1 MCFFPIPNT
10 NYKNIAYKNG
20 LTEFTCGK
28 CPECLSKR
36 ASEWALRC
44 TAQARESRSAVMVTL
59 TYDTYKYD
67 KQGKIIGEND
77 PDTSIRVCKRD
88 CQLFMKRLRENFAR
102 IKGVKDIK
110 YLITAE
116 YGKRTGRAHYHALL
130 FNVFFDDLIPY
141 KKTKRGNQIYK
152 SATLTKLW
160 GKGICTVD
168 SINVN
173 GGIAR
178 YCTKYCVKDYGI
190 DDTFML
196 VSQGVGINELLK
208 TFNGISY
215 WLDGRELPIPRAV
228 WQKYIAER
236 YAGSWS
242 RMRFRA
248 TPTYKYV
255 NKTVKYRPI
264 RTVKPVSKI
273 LALKQPTLVIRLKK
287 YNATDGYEELFTKFQ
302 YAEHLKNAKARA
314 IFRYWRDR
322 NRLYKEY
329 RKYWERKIDKEIEK
343 DISQRVALLDEKK
356 YHNYKTAVL
365 SWYLEYRQ
373 NGGSC
378 CMLPKRPR
386 FEKEYQRPRKDV
398 IFMYKAR
405 HLPLPP
411 RLVRASDRKNETFF
425 VLGNEIVLKNAKTR
439 QFKLEYHQTLLPGVD
454 K

>member
-1 MCFFPIPNT
+1 MCFFPIPNI
-10 NYKNIAYKNG
+10 NYKSEAYKNG
-20 LTEFTCGK
+20 LTEYTCGK

-67 KQGKIIGEND
+67 KQGNIIGENE

-88 CQLFMKRLRENFAR
+88 CQLFMKRLREYFAR
-102 IKGVKDIK
+102 TKDIKDIK

-130 FNVFFDDLIPY
+130 FNVSFDDLIPY
-141 KKTKRGNQIYK
+141 KKSKRGNQIYK
-152 SATLTKLW
+152 SPTLTRLW
-160 GKGICTVD
+160 KKGICTVD
-168 SINVN
+168 SINVS
-173 GGIAR
+173 GAIAR

-196 VSQGVGINELLK
+196 VSHNVGIDELLR
-208 TFNGISY
+208 TFNGLNY

-228 WQKYIAER
+228 WQKYIANR
-236 YAGSWS
+236 YADSWS

-255 NKTVKYRPI
+255 NKTVKYRPL
-264 RTVKPVSKI
+264 RTVKPVAKI
-273 LALKQPTLVIRLKK
+273 LALKKPTFDIKLKK
-287 YNATDGYEELFTKFQ
+287 FNATDDYEELFTKAQ
-302 YAEHLKNAKARA
+302 YDAYLKNRKARA
-314 IFRYWRDR
+314 IFRYWRNR
-322 NRLYKEY
+322 NRLYKDY
-329 RKYWERKIDKEIEK
+329 RKYWERKIDKEVEK
-343 DISQRVALLDEKK
+343 DISTRVSLLDEKK

-365 SWYLEYRQ
+365 NWYYDYEV
-373 NGGSC
+373 NGHSR

-398 IFMYKAR
+398 VFMYKER
-405 HLPLPP
+405 HLPFPP
-411 RLVRASDRKNETFF
+411 RLVRANDRKNEKPF
-425 VLGNEIVLKNAKTR
+425 VLGSEIVLPGSKIRK
-439 QFKLEYHQTLLPGVD
+439 FELKYHQTLLPGLD
-454 K
+454 I

>member
-141 KKTKRGNQIYK
+141 KKSKRGNQIYK
-152 SATLTKLW
+152 SPTLTKLW

-196 VSQGVGINELLK
+196 VSQGIGINELLK

-215 WLDGRELPIPRAV
+215 WLEGRELPIPRAV
-228 WQKYIAER
+228 WQRWIMQR
-236 YAGSWS
+236 YEGSWS
-242 RMRFRA
+242 KMWFGKGVEPTFR
-248 TPTYKYV
+248 YV
-255 NKTVKYRPI
+255 NK
-264 RTVKPVSKI
+264 
-273 LALKQPTLVIRLKK
+273 
-287 YNATDGYEELFTKFQ
+287 YEVHPYYDLSGRRHDERVFTKRAYSLHFLNQKARELFRRYRDNNRVYKD
-302 YAEHLKNAKARA
+302 YKA
-314 IFRYWRDR
+314 YWVH
-322 NRLYKEY
+322 
-329 RKYWERKIDKEIEK
+329 KIDKEIEK

-373 NGGSC
+373 NGGSR

-398 IFMYKAR
+398 IFMYKER

-411 RLVRASDRKNETFF
+411 RLVRASDRKNETLF

-439 QFKLEYHQTLLPGVD
+439 QFKLEYHQTLLPGID
-454 K
+454 R